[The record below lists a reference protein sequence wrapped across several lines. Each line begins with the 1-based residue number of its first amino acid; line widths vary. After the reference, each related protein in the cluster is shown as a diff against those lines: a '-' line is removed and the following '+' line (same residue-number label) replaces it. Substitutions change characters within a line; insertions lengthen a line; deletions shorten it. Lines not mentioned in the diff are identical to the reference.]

1 MPDLNSRVTPKA
13 TTHDQKMA
21 REVFDKISNF
31 YHPAKKCTA
40 GKEEIKEESTHNG
53 DDLEKIKREKERN
66 KEQETSY
73 FSELYTLYL
82 IRGLLNQI
90 YIVHPSLSFN
100 YLSNFPIVNFLS
112 LL

>member
-53 DDLEKIKREKERN
+53 DDLEKN
-66 KEQETSY
+66 
-73 FSELYTLYL
+73 
-82 IRGLLNQI
+82 
-90 YIVHPSLSFN
+90 
-100 YLSNFPIVNFLS
+100 
-112 LL
+112 

>member
-40 GKEEIKEESTHNG
+40 GKEEIKEESSHNG

-82 IRGLLNQI
+82 IRRLLNQI
-90 YIVHPSLSFN
+90 YIVHPCLSFN
-100 YLSNFPIVNFLS
+100 YLSNLPIVDFLS